1 MPLDPTAEPAALHT
15 TDDMDEESTMQ
26 MTTDS
31 PAVDWTAWLERWDA
45 QQTLYIEDRERV
57 FEVMFNFVDA
67 MAPEDPVILD
77 LAAGPGA
84 ISQRVLQRFPRARCV
99 AVDTDPVLLGLGQGA
114 LGDQDGRLRW
124 VRADFRDPDWV
135 QSLGEKH
142 FDAILSTTATH
153 WLLGHEL
160 AHLYRDLAGLL
171 SPSGIFLNGDG
182 MYFPRHQP
190 RLRAAVA
197 QVDESRQE
205 RAARDGAENWTQWWE
220 GLRSEPSLETAFE
233 ERDRIFPG
241 PRRHGGETPP
251 TCGFH
256 EAALLDA
263 GFEEVGPVWQD
274 LHKRIV
280 LALR

>member
-1 MPLDPTAEPAALHT
+1 MSTTEIPT
-15 TDDMDEESTMQ
+15 
-26 MTTDS
+26 
-31 PAVDWTAWLERWDA
+31 VDWADWLRRWDA
-45 QQTLYIEDRERV
+45 QQALYIEDRERV
-57 FEVMFNFVDA
+57 FEVMFSFVETLV
-67 MAPEDPVILD
+67 PEDGVILD

-84 ISQRVLQRFPRARCV
+84 ISQRLLERFPRARCV
-99 AVDTDPVLLGLGQGA
+99 AVDTDPVLLELGEGA

-135 QSLGEKH
+135 QSLGEER

-160 AHLYRDLAGLL
+160 AHLYGQLARLLGPGGLL
-171 SPSGIFLNGDG
+171 VNGDG

-197 QVDESRQE
+197 QVDDGRQA
-205 RAARDGAENWTQWWE
+205 RAGQTGAEDWVQWWE
-220 GLRSEPSLETAFE
+220 GLRSEPSLHNAFT

-241 PRRHGGETPP
+241 PRRQDDQTPP
-251 TCGFH
+251 TFAFH
-256 EAALLDA
+256 TAAMLDA

-274 LHKRIV
+274 LHKRLV